1 MEVYLGAIL
10 SFSAMVS
17 SGIGDYLA
25 KLASVRIGSTKTSFY
40 VRFLGLI
47 PPVLV
52 IIFQVVSKSL
62 DYAAIDLGSFL
73 IFGTIIGVL
82 ISTMYLVYYRGLE
95 IGSVSI
101 VTTVTSAWFA
111 VSVILAV
118 IFLGETPTALQVLLI
133 STIVVGIGT
142 LSDFRSVSF
151 PQIFSSDRT
160 SGFGHA
166 VYCMLILGTITV
178 LAKPM
183 IEAGGPFLG
192 SAYTHILS
200 SVFLFATIIW
210 RGISLGFPIKGNLKY
225 VLGAAFFDSTGIM
238 LFFMAILISPITLV
252 TPIMAA
258 HPLIT
263 MTCARIFDKE
273 GTSRVQS
280 IGIFLT
286 LGGIVLL
293 GLIG

>member
-1 MEVYLGAIL
+1 MLT
-10 SFSAMVS
+10 

-47 PPVLV
+47 PPGLV
-52 IIFQVVSKSL
+52 IIFQVVFKSL
-62 DYAAIDLGSFL
+62 DYAAIDLGSLL
-73 IFGTIIGVL
+73 IFGTMIGVL
-82 ISTMYLVYYRGLE
+82 ISIIYLVYYKGLE

-118 IFLGETPTALQVLLI
+118 IFLRETPTALQVLVI
-133 STIVVGIGT
+133 STILVGIGT

-151 PQIFSSDRT
+151 HQIFSSDRT
-160 SGFGHA
+160 SGFSHA
-166 VYCMLILGTITV
+166 VFCMFTLGTVTV

-192 SAYTHILS
+192 SAYTHMLS
-200 SVFLFATIIW
+200 SVFLFLIIRW
-210 RGISLGFPIKGNLKY
+210 RGISLGFTIKDNLKY
-225 VLGAAFFDSTGIM
+225 VVGAAFFDATGIM
-238 LFFMAILISPITLV
+238 LFFMALLISPITLV

-258 HPLIT
+258 HPLAT
-263 MTCARIFDKE
+263 MTCARLFDKE
-273 GTSRVQS
+273 RTSAIQNV
-280 IGIFLT
+280 GIFLT
-286 LGGIVLL
+286 LGGIILL
-293 GLIG
+293 GLTG